1 MNSLVSIYPPKVNL
15 YKDMKYMYNYKL
27 HELYHLPVHPEN
39 TVQARLLIKSDFV
52 CEHRFTTH
60 CIIEEALYSGG
71 QQIDRLCS

>member
-15 YKDMKYMYNYKL
+15 FKDMKYNYKL
-27 HELYHLPVHPEN
+27 HELYHLPVHPEYD
-39 TVQARLLIKSDFV
+39 VQARLFIKSDFV

-71 QQIDRLCS
+71 QQMDCLRS